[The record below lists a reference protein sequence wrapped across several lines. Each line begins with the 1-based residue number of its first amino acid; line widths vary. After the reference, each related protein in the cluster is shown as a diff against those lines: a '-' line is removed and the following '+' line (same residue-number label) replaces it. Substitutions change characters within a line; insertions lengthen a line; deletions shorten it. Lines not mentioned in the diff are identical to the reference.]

1 MTKKETLNSS
11 EKKKTDTT
19 LQLKDPHIAACLA
32 WLIPGLG
39 HLYQERKAKAIV
51 YALCIWGLF
60 LFGALLASGKCGPAR
75 CVYVSMRPGMGGEM
89 RYYYF
94 AQVWAGAP
102 ALPALLQYWHDPTGT
117 DPLWN
122 GCMAPPM
129 KVTSNV
135 RGYSEN
141 DNSIDNIRK
150 KLGRRFEIG
159 TLMTT
164 MAGLL
169 NIFAI
174 FDALYGPVDEENE
187 ERTRQQ
193 KLEEKRR
200 RRRERM
206 KNQGEATEV

>member
-1 MTKKETLNSS
+1 MTKKDADLSD
-11 EKKKTDTT
+11 KKKTDAQ
-19 LQLKDPHIAACLA
+19 LQLRDPYIAAWLA
-32 WLIPGLG
+32 WLVPGVG
-39 HLYQERKAKAIV
+39 HFYQGRKAKALI

-60 LFGALLASGKCGPAR
+60 LFGAILASGKCGPAR
-75 CVYVSMRPGMGGEM
+75 CVYVSLRPGMGGEM

-94 AQVWAGAP
+94 AQIWAGAP
-102 ALPALLQYWHDPTGT
+102 ALPALFQFWHDPTGME
-117 DPLWN
+117 PLWN
-122 GCMAPPM
+122 GFMAPPM
-129 KVTSNV
+129 KVTRDL

-164 MAGLL
+164 LAGLL

-187 ERTRQQ
+187 ELTRQR

-206 KNQGEATEV
+206 QKQGEATEV